1 MSIQEIEIV
10 DSVMQSYY
18 SASRNKFLAFPALEG
33 EDSADICVIGA
44 GYTGLSSA
52 LHLAEMG
59 YKVVV
64 LEAETVGFGASGR
77 NGGHVGTGQRKDQYY
92 LERHFGHEVAAGLW
106 DMGLEAVDTVKGLI
120 SRYGIECDLK
130 QGIVHLAHRAKYNSE
145 FEDEVGFLRDRYNFE
160 QMEYIPGERLSEV
173 IGSQAYHSAQWDRA
187 ALHLHPLNYALGL
200 AEAAVK
206 AGVTIYE
213 QSRVAGYFDAPVL
226 VKTANGQVKA
236 KEIILACNGYIEKLE
251 PRINGFIMPINNFVL
266 ATEPL
271 SDELAQQIIP
281 KDTAMQDSRFVI
293 NYWKLSGDKR
303 LIFGGGENY
312 RRGFPSDIK
321 GFVRNYMLQV
331 YPQLAQTKI
340 DYGWGGTLAITMN
353 RLPHFGRINDHIWH
367 LQGYSGHGVPT
378 ATFAGKLVA
387 EAISGKLERFDLV
400 ANLPTA
406 KFPGGTLLRWPGMV
420 AGMLYFAL
428 RDRF

>member
-1 MSIQEIEIV
+1 MT
-10 DSVMQSYY
+10 SYY
-18 SASRNKFLAFPALEG
+18 TASTPVAPTYETLEG
-33 EDSADICVIGA
+33 NITADVCIVGA

-52 LHLAEMG
+52 LHLAKRG
-59 YKVVV
+59 YKVVI

-77 NGGHVGTGQRKDQYY
+77 NGGHVGTGQRMEQQDIEAK
-92 LERHFGHEVAAGLW
+92 LGRETAHSLW
-106 DMGLEAVDTVKGLI
+106 NMSLEAVDTVRNLI
-120 SRYGIECDLK
+120 LENNIECDLK
-130 QGIVHLAHRAKYNSE
+130 YGNVHFAHKRVYCEELEEDIE
-145 FEDEVGFLRDRYNFE
+145 FFSNRYNFNE
-160 QMEYIPGERLSEV
+160 LEYIPKNRIKEV
-173 IGSQAYHSAQWDRA
+173 IGSEVYYGAQWNKA
-187 ALHLHPLNYALGL
+187 ALHLHPLKYALGL
-200 AEAAVK
+200 AKAALD

-213 QSRVAGYFDAPVL
+213 NSRVQSYSGTPVI
-226 VKTANGQVKA
+226 VKTGQGQVTA
-236 KEIILACNGYIEKLE
+236 SELILACNGYIEDLE
-251 PRINGFIMPINNFVL
+251 PKINGYIMPINNFVL

-271 SDELAQQIIP
+271 SPEILASVVP
-281 KDTAMQDSRFVI
+281 KDTSMGDSRFVV
-293 NYWKLSGDKR
+293 NYWKLSGDNR

-321 GFVRNYMLQV
+321 GFVQKYMLQV
-331 YPQLAQTKI
+331 YPQLSDTQI

-353 RLPHFGRINDHIWH
+353 RLPHFGRINGNIWH

-387 EAISGKLERFDLV
+387 EAISGKHERFDIM

-420 AGMLYFAL
+420 AGMLYYAM

>member
-1 MSIQEIEIV
+1 MT
-10 DSVMQSYY
+10 SYY
-18 SASRNKFLAFPALEG
+18 TASAPVAPTYEQLEG
-33 EDSADICVIGA
+33 NITADVCIVGA

-52 LHLAEMG
+52 LHLAKRG
-59 YKVVV
+59 YKVVI

-77 NGGHVGTGQRKDQYY
+77 NGGHVGTGQRMEQQDIEAK
-92 LERHFGHEVAAGLW
+92 FGRETAHSLW
-106 DMGLEAVDTVKGLI
+106 NMSLEAVDTVRNLI
-120 SRYGIECDLK
+120 LENNIECDLK
-130 QGIVHLAHRAKYNSE
+130 YGNVHFAHKRVYCEELEEDIE
-145 FEDEVGFLRDRYNFE
+145 FFANRYNFNE
-160 QMEYIPGERLSEV
+160 LEYIPNNRINEV
-173 IGSQAYHSAQWDRA
+173 IGSEAYYGAQWNKA
-187 ALHLHPLNYALGL
+187 ALHLHPLKYALGL
-200 AEAAVK
+200 AKAALD

-213 QSRVAGYFDAPVL
+213 NSRVQSYSGTPVII
-226 VKTANGQVKA
+226 KTGEGQVTA
-236 KEIILACNGYIEKLE
+236 SDLILACNGYIEDLE
-251 PRINGFIMPINNFVL
+251 PKINGYIMPINNFVL

-271 SDELAQQIIP
+271 SPEILVSLVP
-281 KDTAMQDSRFVI
+281 KDTSMGDSRFVV
-293 NYWKLSGDKR
+293 NYWKLSGDNR

-321 GFVRNYMLQV
+321 RFVQKYMLQV
-331 YPQLAQTKI
+331 YPQLSDTQI

-353 RLPHFGRINDHIWH
+353 RLPHFGRINGNIWY

-387 EAISGKLERFDLV
+387 EAISGKHERFDIM

-420 AGMLYFAL
+420 AGMLYYAM